1 MAVDGGWAIRK
12 AKRDATERLVG
23 RERRYRRVY
32 LRGDL
37 DERRTVEL
45 AAVRLV
51 LAERQVKLEPQMGLP
66 ELI

>member
-12 AKRDATERLVG
+12 AKRDTTESLVG
-23 RERRYRRVY
+23 REQRYRRLY

-37 DERRTVEL
+37 EERRTVEL

-51 LAERQVKLEPQMGLP
+51 LAERQVELKPLSGLP
-66 ELI
+66 ERL